1 MKENNNNPLKL
12 EDLDCVLS
20 LSKASKSALKE
31 CDEAIPTMERFINQ
45 YYCIQNLDLGQAEKD
60 LSKIRALKEQFIANI
75 GIASVVVCIISL
87 MLTVINVFF
96 SEVSKLYDGSHSPTI
111 MGIIFTVIMFIILI
125 LNIFFLYT
133 GYCNA
138 TKEKKLIFKCTYMEQ
153 YLANYIKKLK
163 EQPEKTQTEYGN
175 NPNSADQSSQ
185 RKETKK

>member
-1 MKENNNNPLKL
+1 MEENHNQPLKL

-45 YYCIQNLDLGQAEKD
+45 YYCIQYLDLGQAEKD
-60 LSKIRALKEQFIANI
+60 LSKIRAIKEQFAANI
-75 GIASVVVCIISL
+75 GLASVAIGIFSLIIS
-87 MLTVINVFF
+87 VIIVFF

-111 MGIIFTVIMFIILI
+111 MRIIFTVIMFIILT
-125 LNIFFLYT
+125 LNIFFLSK

-138 TKEKKLIFKCTYMEQ
+138 TKEKKLVFKCTYMEQ
-153 YLANYIKKLK
+153 YLANCIKKLK

-185 RKETKK
+185 RKETQK